1 MKKTIFKIFLATLIY
16 ISFNGIVSTCNS
28 QTLDFC
34 EEVSSNGEA
43 IGSSSVFN
51 IGKNGGYFNFLVK
64 IPYRIGTSSVS
75 YEVYKVDS
83 DGYESY
89 DNTIYQDVEPSWT
102 WFYKQVTFY
111 KAGRYNIFV
120 YDGDK
125 NFIVSETV
133 RVQYN

>member
-1 MKKTIFKIFLATLIY
+1 MKKSIFKIFLASVICTL
-16 ISFNGIVSTCNS
+16 FLGINTSYS

-34 EEVSSNGEA
+34 EDVSSDGDA
-43 IGSSSVFN
+43 LSSSSVFN
-51 IGKNGGYFNFLVK
+51 IGSNGGYFKFLVK

-102 WFYKQVTFY
+102 WFYKEVTFY
-111 KAGRYNIFV
+111 KAGRYNIYV

-133 RVQYN
+133 RVQYK